1 MQNKPDIADVAAV
14 VPRVTFR
21 EEIGEGGFKVVYRA
35 DVNGCVEAAK
45 LARIPVDMNDSAVE
59 ETNRRRLRRELDLL
73 ARCETPCLV
82 KLGRFGAYDCEIG
95 GYQYV
100 CYSEELIEG
109 ECLRAR
115 IRTGHQPD
123 QNELATLGVCLLSAI
138 EELAGKDTI
147 HRDIKP
153 DNVMA
158 TQDGARPFVLLDLGV
173 AFIVGGTNYTLDTQ
187 AIPGTRWYIAPEMLE
202 LGFRESL
209 DYRADLYTMG
219 LTMYEYASGANPFA
233 DPGDPPLTTMY
244 RIRHQ
249 NPPPLRILRADL
261 DTGLCALVDQLI
273 KKIPALR
280 PANLPQLIKRME
292 GCR

>member
-1 MQNKPDIADVAAV
+1 MQSKPDMADVGAAV
-14 VPRVTFR
+14 PGVAFL
-21 EEIGEGGFKVVYRA
+21 EEIGEGGFKVAYRA
-35 DVNGCVEAAK
+35 DVNGSIEAAK
-45 LARIPVDMNDSAVE
+45 LARIPVDMSDPAVE

-73 ARCETPCLV
+73 AGCETPCLV
-82 KLGRFGAYDCEIG
+82 KLGQFGAFDCEIG

-115 IRTGHQPD
+115 IRAGHQPGQD
-123 QNELATLGVCLLSAI
+123 EIATLGVCLLTAI
-138 EELAGKDTI
+138 EELVRKDAI

-158 TQDGARPFVLLDLGV
+158 TQEAARPFVLLDLGV
-173 AFIVGGTNYTLDTQ
+173 AFIVGGTNLTMDTQ
-187 AIPGTRWYIAPEMLE
+187 AIPGTRWYIAPEMLK
-202 LGFRESL
+202 LGFRQSL

-219 LTMYEYASGANPFA
+219 LTMYEYASGVNPFA
-233 DPGDPPLTTMY
+233 DRGDPPLTTMY

-249 NPPPLRILRADL
+249 NPPPLRTLRADL

-280 PANLPQLIKRME
+280 PANLAQLIKRME
-292 GCR
+292 GYR